1 MFNQLECSHLIR
13 KAILLENIA
22 MTKPLR
28 IGLIAGETSG
38 DILGEGLIKALKKH
52 YPDAVFEGI
61 AGPRMIA
68 QGCVALHPLDALSV
82 MGFVEVL
89 GKLRSILS
97 IRKSIIQH
105 FINNPPDIFIGID
118 APDFNLTVEL
128 KLKQQGIKTIH
139 YVSPSVWAW
148 KQWRIHK
155 IAKATDL
162 VLAFLPFEKAFYDK
176 FNVPCQF
183 IGHTLADQLPLQRE
197 QAGARQ
203 ELNIAKDDKVMAILP
218 GSRKAEVEMLGPIF
232 LKAAEIIHQKYP
244 DYRFI
249 APMVNDTRRQQF
261 QAQIEALSSTLP
273 ITLFDGQSSAI
284 LQSADLVLLASGTA
298 ALEAMLAK
306 APMVVAYKVSPITYM
321 IAKALVKVKYT
332 SLPNLIADREV
343 VKELSQDNCTVEKI
357 VAELERLI
365 EHDGQQM
372 IDAFTEMHQL
382 IRCDADT
389 QAANAVIQLLNQ

>member
-1 MFNQLECSHLIR
+1 
-13 KAILLENIA
+13 

-38 DILGEGLIKALKKH
+38 DILGEGLIKALKKQ
-52 YPDAVFEGI
+52 YPDAIFEGI

-68 QGCVALHPLDALSV
+68 QGCTALHPLEALSV

-89 GKLRSILS
+89 GKLRSILR

-105 FINNPPDIFIGID
+105 FIDTPPDIFIGID

-183 IGHTLADQLPLQRE
+183 VGHTLADQLPLLRDKTSARE
-197 QAGARQ
+197 K
-203 ELNIAKDDKVMAILP
+203 LNIAQDEKVLAILP

-232 LKAAEIIHQKYP
+232 LQAAIIIHQKYP
-244 DYRFI
+244 EYRFI
-249 APMVNDTRRQQF
+249 VPMVNDRRKQQF
-261 QAQIEALSSTLP
+261 QAQIDALQTALP
-273 ITLFDGQSSAI
+273 ITLYDGQSSAI
-284 LQSADLVLLASGTA
+284 LQSADTVLLASGTA

-306 APMVVAYKVSPITYM
+306 APMVVAYKVKPITYI
-321 IAKALVKVKYT
+321 IAKSLANVKFT
-332 SLPNLIADREV
+332 SLPNLIADKEV
-343 VKELSQDNCTVEKI
+343 VKELSQHDCTVDKI

-365 EHDGQQM
+365 GDDGQKM
-372 IDAFTEMHQL
+372 VNIFTELHQL
-382 IRCDADT
+382 IRCNADT
-389 QAANAVIQLLNQ
+389 QAADAVIKLLNEER

>member
-1 MFNQLECSHLIR
+1 
-13 KAILLENIA
+13 
-22 MTKPLR
+22 MTKALR

-38 DILGEGLIKALKKH
+38 DILGEGLIKALKET
-52 YPDAVFEGI
+52 YPNAIFEGI

-68 QGCVALHPLDALSV
+68 QGCIAHHPLEALSV
-82 MGFVEVL
+82 MGFAEVL
-89 GKLRSILS
+89 GKLRSILR
-97 IRKSIIQH
+97 IRKSIIQY
-105 FINNPPDIFIGID
+105 FTDNPPDIFIGID

-183 IGHTLADQLPLQRE
+183 IGHTLADQLPLKPNKVEVRKLLGLHAE
-197 QAGARQ
+197 
-203 ELNIAKDDKVMAILP
+203 DKILAILP

-232 LKAAEIIHQKYP
+232 LKAAQIIHEKYP
-244 DYRFI
+244 DYKFI
-249 APMVNDTRRQQF
+249 VPMVNDRRKAQF
-261 QAQIEALSSTLP
+261 QAQISELTSSLP
-273 ITLFDGQSSAI
+273 LTLFDGQSSNI

-306 APMVVAYKVSPITYM
+306 APMVVAYKVKAVTYM
-321 IAKALVKVKYT
+321 IAKALSNVKFT
-332 SLPNLIADREV
+332 SLPNLIADKEV
-343 VKELSQDNCTVEKI
+343 VKELSQHDCSVENI
-357 VAELERLI
+357 VTELERLI
-365 EHDGQQM
+365 ERDGEEM
-372 IDAFTEMHQL
+372 VETFTELHQL
-382 IRCDADT
+382 IRCDADR
-389 QAANAVIQLLNQ
+389 QAANAVITLLQQDE

>member
-1 MFNQLECSHLIR
+1 MN
-13 KAILLENIA
+13 
-22 MTKPLR
+22 KPLR
-28 IGLIAGETSG
+28 IGLIAGEASG
-38 DILGEGLIKALKKH
+38 DILGEGLIKALKVH

-61 AGPRMIA
+61 AGPKMIK
-68 QGCVALHPLDALSV
+68 QGCRALHPLEALSV

-97 IRKSIIQH
+97 IRKSIINH

-128 KLKQQGIKTIH
+128 KLKEKNIKTIH

-183 IGHTLADQLPLQRE
+183 VGHTLADQLPLLPEKAAARSSLGLAE
-197 QAGARQ
+197 Q
-203 ELNIAKDDKVMAILP
+203 DKLLAVLP

-232 LKAAEIIHQKYP
+232 LQSAAIISKQYP
-244 DYRFI
+244 DLKFI
-249 APMVNDTRRQQF
+249 VPMVNEARKKQF
-261 QAQIEALSSTLP
+261 LAQKEQYAPDLP
-273 ITLFDGQSSAI
+273 VTVFDGQASAV
-284 LQSADLVLLASGTA
+284 LQSADTVLLASGTA

-306 APMVVAYKVSPITYM
+306 APMVVAYRVKPLTYV
-321 IAKALVKVKYT
+321 IAKAMTNIKYT

-343 VKELSQDNCTVEKI
+343 VKELSQQNCTVEKI
-357 VAELERLI
+357 VEELNRLL
-365 EHDGQQM
+365 GQDNNDM
-372 IDAFTEMHQL
+372 INTFTELHQL
-382 IRCDADT
+382 IKCGADS
-389 QAANAVIQLLNQ
+389 QAALAVVNLLESR

>member
-1 MFNQLECSHLIR
+1 
-13 KAILLENIA
+13 

-38 DILGEGLIKALKKH
+38 DILGEGLIKALKKQ
-52 YPDAVFEGI
+52 YPDAIFEGI

-68 QGCVALHPLDALSV
+68 QGCTALHPLEALSV

-89 GKLRSILS
+89 GKLRSILR

-105 FINNPPDIFIGID
+105 FIDNPPDIFIGID

-183 IGHTLADQLPLQRE
+183 VGHTLADQLPLLRDKTSARE
-197 QAGARQ
+197 K
-203 ELNIAKDDKVMAILP
+203 LNIAQDEKVLAILP

-232 LKAAEIIHQKYP
+232 LQAAIIIYQKYP
-244 DYRFI
+244 EYRFI
-249 APMVNDTRRQQF
+249 VPMVNDRRKQQF
-261 QAQIEALSSTLP
+261 QAQIDALQIALP
-273 ITLFDGQSSAI
+273 ITLYDGQSSAI
-284 LQSADLVLLASGTA
+284 LQSADTVLLASGTA

-306 APMVVAYKVSPITYM
+306 APMVVAYKVKPITYM
-321 IAKALVKVKYT
+321 IAKSLANVKFT
-332 SLPNLIADREV
+332 SLPNLIADKEV
-343 VKELSQDNCTVEKI
+343 VKELSQHDCTVDKI
-357 VAELERLI
+357 VTELERLI
-365 EHDGQQM
+365 GDDGQQM
-372 IDAFTEMHQL
+372 INIFTELHQL
-382 IRCDADT
+382 IRCNADT
-389 QAANAVIQLLNQ
+389 QAADAVIKLLNEER

>member
-1 MFNQLECSHLIR
+1 MI
-13 KAILLENIA
+13 

-38 DILGEGLIKALKKH
+38 DILGEGLIKALKLH
-52 YPDAVFEGI
+52 YPDAIFEGI

-68 QGCVALHPLDALSV
+68 QGCTALHPLEALSV

-105 FINNPPDIFIGID
+105 FIHNPPDIFIGID

-128 KLKQQGIKTIH
+128 KLKQKGIKTIH

-183 IGHTLADQLPLQRE
+183 IGHTLADQLPLIPDKV
-197 QAGARQ
+197 GARK
-203 ELNIAKDDKVMAILP
+203 LLDLSADDKVMAILP
-218 GSRKAEVEMLGPIF
+218 GSRKAEVEMLGPVF
-232 LKAAEIIHQKYP
+232 LQAAQIIHKKYP
-244 DYRFI
+244 EYRFVV
-249 APMVNDTRRQQF
+249 PMVNAGRRQQF
-261 QAQIEALSSTLP
+261 EAQIASLSTTLP
-273 ITLFDGQSSAI
+273 ITLFDGQSSTI
-284 LQSADLVLLASGTA
+284 LQSANLVLLASGTA

-306 APMVVAYKVSPITYM
+306 APMVVAYKVSSLTYL
-321 IAKALVKVKYT
+321 IVKALVKVKYT

-357 VAELERLI
+357 VLELERLI

-372 IDAFTEMHQL
+372 IAAFTEMHQQ

-389 QAANAVIQLLNQ
+389 QAAKAVMTILNKK

>member
-1 MFNQLECSHLIR
+1 
-13 KAILLENIA
+13 

-38 DILGEGLIKALKKH
+38 DILGEGLIKALKKQ
-52 YPDAVFEGI
+52 YPDAIFEGI

-68 QGCVALHPLDALSV
+68 QGCTALHPLEALSV

-89 GKLRSILS
+89 GKLRSILR

-176 FNVPCQF
+176 FDVPCQF
-183 IGHTLADQLPLQRE
+183 VGHTLADQLPLIRDKSGARE
-197 QAGARQ
+197 Q
-203 ELNIAKDDKVMAILP
+203 LNIPLNDKVLAILP
-218 GSRKAEVEMLGPIF
+218 GSRKAEIEMLGPIF
-232 LKAAEIIHQKYP
+232 LQAADIIHQKYP
-244 DYRFI
+244 AYRFI
-249 APMVNDTRRQQF
+249 VPMVNDRRKQQF
-261 QAQIEALSSTLP
+261 QAQIDDLSATLP

-284 LQSADLVLLASGTA
+284 LQSADMVLLASGTA

-306 APMVVAYKVSPITYM
+306 APMVVAYKVKPITYL
-321 IAKALVKVKYT
+321 IAKSLSNIKYT

-343 VKELSQDNCTVEKI
+343 VKELNQYDCTVDNI
-357 VAELERLI
+357 VAELQRLI
-365 EHDGQQM
+365 DHDAQKM
-372 IDAFTEMHQL
+372 IDTFTELHQL

-389 QAANAVIQLLNQ
+389 QAANAVIKLLNR

>member
-1 MFNQLECSHLIR
+1 M
-13 KAILLENIA
+13 K
-22 MTKPLR
+22 KPLR

-38 DILGEGLIKALKKH
+38 DILGEGLIKALKKT
-52 YPDAVFEGI
+52 YPDAIFEGI

-68 QGCVALHPLDALSV
+68 QGCTALHPLEALSV
-82 MGFVEVL
+82 MGFSEVL
-89 GKLRSILS
+89 GKLRSILR

-105 FINNPPDIFIGID
+105 FIDNPPDIFIGID

-176 FNVPCQF
+176 FDVPCQF
-183 IGHTLADQLPLQRE
+183 VGHTLADQLPLIRDKSN
-197 QAGARQ
+197 ARKQ
-203 ELNIAKDDKVMAILP
+203 LNIMPNEKIMAILP
-218 GSRKAEVEMLGPIF
+218 GSRKAEVELLGPIF
-232 LKAAEIIHQKYP
+232 LQAAQVIHQKYP

-249 APMVNDTRRQQF
+249 VPMVNDRRKTQF
-261 QAQIEALSSTLP
+261 QSQIEQLKSVIP
-273 ITLFDGQSSAI
+273 ITLIDGQSSAV
-284 LQSADLVLLASGTA
+284 LQSADNVLLASGTA

-306 APMVVAYKVSPITYM
+306 APMVVAYKVKPITYL
-321 IAKALVKVKYT
+321 IAKSLSNVKYT
-332 SLPNLIADREV
+332 SLPNLIADKEV
-343 VKELSQDNCTVEKI
+343 VKELSQHDCTVENI

-365 EHDGQQM
+365 EHDGEQM
-372 IDAFTEMHQL
+372 VETFTDLHKL
-382 IRCDADT
+382 IKCDADT
-389 QAANAVIQLLNQ
+389 QAAEAVIKLLNREY

>member
-1 MFNQLECSHLIR
+1 MN
-13 KAILLENIA
+13 
-22 MTKPLR
+22 KPLR
-28 IGLIAGETSG
+28 IGLIAGEASG

-52 YPDAVFEGI
+52 YPDAIFEGI
-61 AGPRMIA
+61 AGPKMIA
-68 QGCVALHPLDALSV
+68 QGCKALHPLEALSV

-89 GKLRSILS
+89 GKLRSILR
-97 IRKSIIQH
+97 IRKSIINH
-105 FINNPPDIFIGID
+105 FIQNPPDIFIGID

-183 IGHTLADQLPLQRE
+183 IGHTLADQLPLQRDKS
-197 QAGARQ
+197 GARAQLKLQ
-203 ELNIAKDDKVMAILP
+203 ENDKILAILP

-232 LKAAEIIHQKYP
+232 LQAAQIIHQKYP
-244 DYRFI
+244 DYHFI
-249 APMVNDTRRQQF
+249 APMVNNTRKVQF
-261 QAQIEALSSTLP
+261 QAQIDALTMSLP
-273 ITLFDGQSSAI
+273 ITLFDGQSSAV
-284 LQSADLVLLASGTA
+284 LQSADTVLLASGTA

-306 APMVVAYKVSPITYM
+306 APMVVAYKVKPITYI
-321 IAKALVKVKYT
+321 IAKSLSNVKYT
-332 SLPNLIADREV
+332 SLPNLIADKEV
-343 VKELSQDNCTVEKI
+343 VKELSQYDCTVENI
-357 VAELERLI
+357 VAELDRLI
-365 EHDGQQM
+365 AHDGAEM
-372 IDAFTEMHQL
+372 VNTFTELHQL

-389 QAANAVIQLLNQ
+389 QAANAVIKLLNKNL

>member
-1 MFNQLECSHLIR
+1 
-13 KAILLENIA
+13 

-38 DILGEGLIKALKKH
+38 DILGEGLIKALKLQ
-52 YPDAVFEGI
+52 YPDAIFEGI

-68 QGCVALHPLDALSV
+68 QGCTALHPLEALSV

-89 GKLRSILS
+89 GKLRSILR
-97 IRKSIIQH
+97 IRKSITQY
-105 FINNPPDIFIGID
+105 FIKNPPDIFIGID

-176 FNVPCQF
+176 FDVPCQF
-183 IGHTLADQLPLQRE
+183 IGHTLADQLPLKRDQL
-197 QAGARQ
+197 GARKQ
-203 ELNIAKDDKVMAILP
+203 LQIHPDKKVLALLP

-232 LKAAEIIHQKYP
+232 LQAAQIIYQKYP
-244 DYRFI
+244 DYCFVV
-249 APMVNDTRRQQF
+249 PVVNERRRQQF
-261 QAQIEALSSTLP
+261 QAQIDALASPLP
-273 ITLFDGQSSAI
+273 ITLYDGQSSAI

-306 APMVVAYKVSPITYM
+306 APMVVAYKVSPLTYM

-332 SLPNLIADREV
+332 SLPNLIADKEV
-343 VKELSQDNCTVEKI
+343 VKELSQGDCTVDNI
-357 VAELERLI
+357 VAELTRLI

-372 IDAFTEMHQL
+372 VETFTELHQQ

-389 QAANAVIQLLNQ
+389 QAANAVINLLNH